1 MAKVKDAVILAGGN
15 GTRMLPASLYIP
27 KETMPL
33 VDTPLINHL
42 IWEAAKAGVS
52 RVHLVLSKRKY
63 EILRDFIDN
72 EEVHSDSIRTDLP
85 RDSLR
90 LGLEELSIIPH
101 IQSNP
106 GGVGDAISTAIDS
119 LDGPFLVLLGDMLL
133 MDRHVGPLDSG
144 PKHASSASRE
154 LVDSFSRNGLPV
166 VGVCP
171 VEMEE
176 VSNYGV
182 VDISDNM
189 VSRIVEKP
197 DVESAPSEYI
207 LCGRYIFPNN
217 TKEIL
222 EMYPV
227 SEFGEMQSIEIL
239 NHLIENVGLR
249 AVKLEHIKMYDSG
262 NPLSWLKSQI
272 DHALQREDFGNSLTR
287 WIEERL
293 RQRII

>member
-101 IQSNP
+101 IQSTP

-133 MDRHVGPLDSG
+133 MDRQARSTP
-144 PKHASSASRE
+144 PKHASSASPMS
-154 LVDSFSRNGLPV
+154 DSFSRTGLPV

-176 VSNYGV
+176 ISNYGV
-182 VDISDNM
+182 VEISDDM

-197 DVESAPSEYI
+197 DLDSAPSEYI
-207 LCGRYIFPNN
+207 LCGRYIFPTN
-217 TKEIL
+217 TKDIL

-227 SEFGEMQSIEIL
+227 SKFGEMQSIEIL

-249 AVKLEHIKMYDSG
+249 AVKFEDIKMYDSG

>member
-15 GTRMLPASLYIP
+15 GTRMLPASLFIP

-72 EEVHSDSIRTDLP
+72 EEVHEDSIRTDLP

-90 LGLEELSIIPH
+90 LGLEGLSVIPH

-133 MDRHVGPLDSG
+133 MDRHVGPPDSG
-144 PKHASSASRE
+144 PKHASSASSR
-154 LVDSFSRNGLPV
+154 LVNSFSKTGLPV

-182 VDISDNM
+182 VEISDDM

-197 DVESAPSEYI
+197 DLDSAPSEYI
-207 LCGRYIFPNN
+207 LCGRYIFPTN
-217 TKEIL
+217 TKDIL

-227 SEFGEMQSIEIL
+227 SKFGEMQSIEIL

-249 AVKLEHIKMYDSG
+249 AVKFEDIKMYDSG

-272 DHALQREDFGNSLTR
+272 DHALQREDLGNSLKR
-287 WIEERL
+287 WIEERVE
-293 RQRII
+293 